1 MFPILN
7 IMPLKIPSGTTP
19 MFRYKKGTTKDG
31 KRLLL
36 EGYGRKGKFIKVE
49 RVVEKILT
57 SEGLRK

>member
-1 MFPILN
+1 MPI
-7 IMPLKIPSGTTP
+7 KIPSGTTP

-49 RVVEKILT
+49 RVVKKILT
-57 SEGLRK
+57 SKGMRK